1 MKSKLDLNSIIRLEL
16 RNKHGHK
23 LNAKKLTSISRI
35 LTIDF
40 EQLKML
46 NMSCKRI
53 WFIPD
58 GSRMELICAVYDSSS
73 VYEIPP
79 IFFSKFERPSPELL
93 KAILTMEPINVFEVD
108 KEEVFDMDFNQYQ
121 VQMPNPKRKSPK
133 KEVFN
138 VDDILDKIN
147 ETGMDSL
154 SSSELEFL
162 KNLSK

>member
-1 MKSKLDLNSIIRLEL
+1 MESKLDLNSIIRLEL

-23 LNAKKLTSISRI
+23 LNDKKLTSISRI

-58 GSRMELICAVYDSSS
+58 GTRMELICAVYESSS

-79 IFFSKFERPSPELL
+79 IFFSKFERLSSEFL

-108 KEEVFDMDFNQYQ
+108 KEEVFDMDFNQ
-121 VQMPNPKRKSPK
+121 VQMPKPKIKSPK

-162 KNLSK
+162 KSLSK